1 MAVTV
6 TLIYFVTAAI
16 SACRQN
22 VNADDVCRIDVCRQ
36 NDTLPQLKKT
46 VSAPCHV

>member
-6 TLIYFVTAAI
+6 TIIYFVTAAI
-16 SACRQN
+16 SASRQN

-36 NDTLPQLKKT
+36 NDTATISKKT